1 MRLLVAEADAS
12 LAEFLRSSLQQEHF
26 GVQLISTGGEFS
38 GLAEK
43 PAFDLML
50 LDSNL
55 PGTNG
60 LDTLERT
67 RRRWPELPV
76 ILLSSGTTSEDRVRG
91 LNAGADDV
99 VAKPFAVNELVARVH
114 ALLRRRSRPSDD
126 ALLFEDLEVN
136 RVSHSVS
143 RAGRAI
149 ELSPKEYALL
159 EFLLRHSRRPVSRSA
174 IIEQVWRMHSTA
186 ITNVVDV
193 YINYLR
199 RKIDAGSDKPLI
211 HTIRG
216 VGYQIGASNGA
227 GNGYV

>member
-43 PAFDLML
+43 SAFDLML

-76 ILLSSGTTSEDRVRG
+76 ILLSSGSTSEERVRG

-114 ALLRRRSRPSDD
+114 ALLRRSRQSDD

-143 RAGRAI
+143 RGGR
-149 ELSPKEYALL
+149 
-159 EFLLRHSRRPVSRSA
+159 RRSRQGSHRRFRENRSV
-174 IIEQVWRMHSTA
+174 EPT
-186 ITNVVDV
+186 
-193 YINYLR
+193 
-199 RKIDAGSDKPLI
+199 
-211 HTIRG
+211 
-216 VGYQIGASNGA
+216 
-227 GNGYV
+227 

>member
-99 VAKPFAVNELVARVH
+99 VAKPFAVDELIARVH
-114 ALLRRRSRPSDD
+114 AILRRRSRPSDD
-126 ALLFEDLEVN
+126 ALVIEDLEVN

-143 RAGRAI
+143 RGGRAI

-159 EFLLRHSRRPVSRSA
+159 EFLLRHSGRPVSRPA
-174 IIEQVWRMHSTA
+174 IIEQVWRMHPNA

-199 RKIDAGSDKPLI
+199 RKIDAGSYKPLI

-227 GNGYV
+227 SNGHL